1 MIISYTGI
9 ELPEGKVKYDD
20 PILKA
25 LAEKDNPKKVSPM
38 FFEFIK
44 EDFPNSFAIVI
55 PESNLLDLLILDME
69 KIETRLSRSSS
80 DNEINVLNKCMDA
93 LEKEKPLCDIEFD
106 ESEKDLMKKLAPF
119 SLKPVAL
126 IKGNEDTNTIIQL
139 AIEKASYMFFYTS
152 HPRET
157 HAWFIPKGTEII
169 TCAGK
174 IHSDLARGFIKGD
187 VVSYQDY
194 LHHHNFNECKAKGV
208 AKTVEKNYIVQPN
221 EIIEIR
227 FNV

>member
-20 PILKA
+20 PILNE
-25 LAEKDNPKKVSPM
+25 LAEKDKPKKVSPM

-69 KIETRLSRSSS
+69 KIETRLTRTA
-80 DNEINVLNKCMDA
+80 DKKEIKLLQKCMDF
-93 LEKEKPLCDIEFD
+93 LEKEMPLCDVQFD
-106 ESEKDLMKKLAPF
+106 DPEKEILNGLMPF
-119 SLKPVAL
+119 SLKPTVQL
-126 IKGNEDTNTIIQL
+126 MGNEDINTIIQL
-139 AIEKASYMFFYTS
+139 AMEKADYMFFYTS

-157 HAWFIPKGTEII
+157 HAWFVPKGTDII

-194 LHHHNFNECKAKGV
+194 LHHHNFNECKAKGI
-208 AKTVEKNYIVQPN
+208 AKTVEKNYIVQPD

>member
-20 PILKA
+20 PILKV

-69 KIETRLSRSSS
+69 KIETRLTRTA
-80 DNEINVLNKCMDA
+80 DKKEIKLLQKCMDF
-93 LEKEKPLCDIEFD
+93 LEKEMPLCDVQFD
-106 ESEKDLMKKLAPF
+106 DPEKEILNGLMPF
-119 SLKPVAL
+119 SLKPTVQL
-126 IKGNEDTNTIIQL
+126 MGNEDINTIIQL
-139 AIEKASYMFFYTS
+139 AMEKADYMFFYTS
-152 HPRET
+152 HPKET
-157 HAWFIPKGTEII
+157 HAWFVPKGTDII
-169 TCAGK
+169 SCAGK

-194 LHHHNFNECKAKGV
+194 LHHHNFNECKAKGI
-208 AKTVEKNYIVQPN
+208 AKTVEKNYIVQPD

>member
-69 KIETRLSRSSS
+69 KIETRLTRTA
-80 DNEINVLNKCMDA
+80 DKKEIKLLQKCMDF
-93 LEKEKPLCDIEFD
+93 LEKEMPLCDVQFD
-106 ESEKDLMKKLAPF
+106 DPEKEILNGLMPF
-119 SLKPVAL
+119 SLKPTVQL
-126 IKGNEDTNTIIQL
+126 MGNEDINTIIQL
-139 AIEKASYMFFYTS
+139 AMEKADYMFFYTS

-208 AKTVEKNYIVQPN
+208 AKTVEKNYIVQPD